1 MTTPEVLVHRDAAT
15 LAAAVAARL
24 VTRVVD
30 AQAAY
35 GHASVCL
42 TGGRIGT
49 ASLAALA
56 ASPARDAIDW
66 SSIPL
71 WWGDE
76 RFVPEGD
83 AERNDTAAREA
94 LLDHVPVPAEH
105 EHAMPSLGPGL
116 DVDEA
121 AARYAEELRRASRPE
136 DHGPVPTFD
145 VCLLGIGEDGHVA
158 SLFPQQPAVH
168 ESERSA
174 VGVHGSPKP
183 PPERVTLTFPA
194 LTASREVW
202 ILGSGSAKADPVRL
216 ALSDAGPMQVP
227 AAGARGRERTLFL
240 LDEDAAASIPTKLR
254 RIASP

>member
-1 MTTPEVLVHRDAAT
+1 MTTPEVLVHRDGAT

-30 AQAAY
+30 AQAAR
-35 GHASVCL
+35 GSASVCL

-66 SSIPL
+66 AAL
-71 WWGDE
+71 HVWWGDE

-83 AERNDTAAREA
+83 DERNDTGARAA
-94 LLDHVPVPAEH
+94 LLDHVPVPPEH
-105 EHAMPSLGPGL
+105 VHAVPTLVPGL
-116 DVDEA
+116 DVDQA
-121 AARYAEELRRASRPE
+121 AARYADELRKASRPE
-136 DHGPVPTFD
+136 DHAPWPTFD

-168 ESERSA
+168 ETERGA

-183 PPERVTLTFPA
+183 PPERVTLTFPV
-194 LTASREVW
+194 LCSSREVW
-202 ILGSGSAKADPVRL
+202 ILGSGSGKADPVRL

-227 AAGARGRERTLFL
+227 AAGARGKERTLFL
-240 LDEDAAASIPTKLR
+240 LDEDAAASIPTRLR
-254 RIASP
+254 RLASP